1 MVDVARSVN
10 GIVQPSG
17 ETGRVWVADFWNRG
31 AGAERDDA
39 ERPGLW
45 EEASGF
51 EDGDSGRVVARN
63 GAVNQTDFGV
73 DARRRV

>member
-31 AGAERDDA
+31 ASAERDDA

-45 EEASGF
+45 EEASRF
-51 EDGDSGRVVARN
+51 EAGDSGETHPFAKLGRLKA
-63 GAVNQTDFGV
+63 TDK
-73 DARRRV
+73 